1 MVTPIFDTTDTIT
14 KKNPLSSLLSGEIG
28 QQWQNVLSGKTYM
41 VQYLF
46 QVQIVCM
53 AGHTVHKCPDKPAP
67 VFFFER
73 NISWNI
79 VIMIHHKDNRLDC
92 ILSSGRPHL

>member
-1 MVTPIFDTTDTIT
+1 
-14 KKNPLSSLLSGEIG
+14 
-28 QQWQNVLSGKTYM
+28 M

-53 AGHTVHKCPDKPAP
+53 AGHTVHKCPDEPAP
-67 VFFFER
+67 IFFFER

-92 ILSSGRPHL
+92 IWVVVDRTCKYGSVKLHTWHSGIHF